1 MPRRRSTAGRMDAAI
16 DHSIPMGYNKV
27 QVRSV
32 VNTLLKVYG
41 TEDGNQPWA
50 LLEDNC
56 YQVVQDAL
64 FEKQEEE
71 EQLQLQLL
79 QEKEQQSEEEDV
91 QEEGGAQHLLQEQQH
106 EEFEEDD
113 EAPQQEAAMH
123 EAPLE
128 NNMTIVRVHSDLP
141 SEAASAVEE
150 KEEVVPMTIDA
161 PAHRA
166 VLPQPLPAVVATDGS
181 VSPRVIRTMKNI
193 LVIGNMRRLSQLQ
206 EETGFATRSGQVD
219 GM

>member
-1 MPRRRSTAGRMDAAI
+1 M
-16 DHSIPMGYNKV
+16 
-27 QVRSV
+27 Q
-32 VNTLLKVYG
+32 
-41 TEDGNQPWA
+41 
-50 LLEDNC
+50 
-56 YQVVQDAL
+56 
-64 FEKQEEE
+64 
-71 EQLQLQLL
+71 
-79 QEKEQQSEEEDV
+79 
-91 QEEGGAQHLLQEQQH
+91 
-106 EEFEEDD
+106 
-113 EAPQQEAAMH
+113 QQEAAMH

>member
-16 DHSIPMGYNKV
+16 DHSIPMGYNKA

-71 EQLQLQLL
+71 EQ
-79 QEKEQQSEEEDV
+79 QSEEEDV
-91 QEEGGAQHLLQEQQH
+91 QEEGGAQEQQH